1 MSAVVAHQA
10 RYELLSFWRC
20 SQGRFLTLAL
30 PILLLVVLTSVFG
43 DATYYAGHLAALGV
57 ISAALTSLVA
67 SVTVERERGILK
79 RRRAAPVPATGLIA
93 GRVASATIVAAATVA
108 CLLLVAW
115 IAYGVDPHISGLP
128 ALLLATVVGA
138 VAFAC
143 LGYALAS
150 FIRVADAATPV
161 VQAIVLP
168 LYLVSGVIVPSRDI
182 PTRVLSVA
190 DVFPARHLAQ
200 ALYAPLHPTT
210 TGSGIE
216 AGDLLVVALWGLAG
230 GVVAARHFSWAPAAR

>member
-10 RYELLSFWRC
+10 RYELLSFWRS
-20 SQGRFLTLAL
+20 SQRRFFTLAL
-30 PILLLVVLTSVFG
+30 PILLLVLLTSVFG
-43 DATYYAGHLAALGV
+43 DATYYAGHLAAFAV
-57 ISAALTSLVA
+57 ISAALTCLVV

-79 RRRAAPVPATGLIA
+79 RRRAAPVPAAGLVA

-108 CLLLVAW
+108 CLLLAAW
-115 IAYGVDPHISGLP
+115 IVYGVRPHITDLP

-150 FIRVADAATPV
+150 FIPSAEAATPV

-168 LYLVSGVIVPSRDI
+168 LYFISGVFVPAQDI
-182 PTRVLSVA
+182 PTRLLNVA
-190 DVFPARHLAQ
+190 DAFPVRHLAQ
-200 ALYAPLHPTT
+200 ALYAPLHPAT

-216 AGDLLVVALWGLAG
+216 AGDLLVVVLWGLAG
-230 GVVAARHFSWAPAAR
+230 VVVAARHFSWAPRS